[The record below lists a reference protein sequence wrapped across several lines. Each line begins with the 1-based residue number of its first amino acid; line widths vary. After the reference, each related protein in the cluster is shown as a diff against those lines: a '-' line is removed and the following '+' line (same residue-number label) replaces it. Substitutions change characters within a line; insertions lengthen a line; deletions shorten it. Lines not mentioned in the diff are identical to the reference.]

1 MPSALTVIRVAVPR
15 PLHSLYDYHV
25 PEGQTLPLVGARVRV
40 PFGNSRV
47 VGICGGE
54 GLDVWKRHLVQGIA
68 LLSWSGSRNRQHS

>member
-25 PEGQTLPLVGARVRV
+25 PEGQELPLVGARVRV

-47 VGICGGE
+47 VGICVE
-54 GLDVWKRHLVQGIA
+54 NDVKPLL
-68 LLSWSGSRNRQHS
+68 LLSTGVSNSG